1 MTLTHRRNAAIALLA
16 ALAFFIMASVVQ
28 ATHSPDEV
36 ITLADVEKAAGG
48 KWNSRSPEPGVI
60 FYEEEGGGY
69 RQINVYLFP
78 PDGKTVAAIRDA
90 AVQNGEEVEKLDGL
104 GDDAMYR
111 AQSREA
117 TVEKAGKDGPQL
129 LSVSVLEVPDPAK
142 AKQLAIELIR
152 RGLAKL

>member
-1 MTLTHRRNAAIALLA
+1 MTSTPRRTSGIAVLA
-16 ALAFFIMASVVQ
+16 ALSIFLLTSVAQ
-28 ATHSPDEV
+28 ATPAPDQV
-36 ITLADVEKAAGG
+36 VTKADVEKAAGG

-129 LSVSVLEVPDPAK
+129 LSVSVHEVPDPAK

>member
-1 MTLTHRRNAAIALLA
+1 MTLTRRRTTAIAFLA
-16 ALAFFIMASVVQ
+16 ALSFFIMASAAL
-28 ATHSPDEV
+28 ATLSPDEV

-48 KWNSRSPEPGVI
+48 KWKSRSPEPGVV

-90 AVQNGEEVEKLDGL
+90 AVQNSEEVEKLDGL

-129 LSVSVLEVPDPAK
+129 LSVSVHEVPDPAK